1 MVNNPRDT
9 SLTEEEP
16 NKSSFE
22 NNEKEEKKEIETSH
36 VPCQNLHSSKQ
47 LLVLANNDNLC
58 DTGKVQCDN
67 SSDSQLQ
74 KVPILK
80 IGCTGFF

>member
-16 NKSSFE
+16 NKSSFK